1 MSSNFPEYIN
11 SEFPE
16 FVKFIDYYFE
26 FMSSVELIHSSNVDF
41 SIGEIITSGMGYTSK
56 VVGVDNTNNKIFITS
71 QNKFKINETIVGENN
86 NSTTIVS
93 YKPNSG
99 LTISELLEYRDPD
112 TTLDTLFKSFRADF
126 MAILPEKLPDSINK
140 STIIKKIRD
149 LYKEK
154 GTTKSFKLLFK
165 LLFNEYVE
173 IKYPA
178 YQMLRTSNG
187 EWVSKYSFIANVD
200 NGSPIDLLGKNITIT
215 DPGADPNVY
224 NFGVTHVKRLNLT
237 QCEIYIENKP
247 DSSIVDASIIVG
259 PNGFMGTVD
268 SGSIDSSGS
277 TYNLLREDSS
287 GELIFE
293 DGSGII
299 YQESSSENIIE
310 HGGEYKSN
318 KGFLSDNNFLQNNY
332 YQLFSYTIE
341 SNIPSIKYKHIVKNA
356 LHPAGLIA
364 FHEMIISNVI
374 SISDALRIVKAKL
387 LREFYE
393 GVDTGTLVENLIYK
407 FIREYYAIDYFVK
420 PQNISDEYAD
430 SSSDFI
436 YSSDYINYKN
446 INKVNNDL
454 LLLDDDCAYLD
465 SNPYNR
471 EDSPYATKYFFV
483 PSHVGDEYTDLK
495 RYFIERP
502 EYACHYFVIPPN
514 ISDEYTDS
522 RGYTYSNRLIIS

>member
-126 MAILPEKLPDSINK
+126 MVIMPEKLPDSINK
-140 STIIKKIRD
+140 STVIKKIRD

-178 YQMLRTSNG
+178 YQMLRASDG

-200 NGSPIDLLGKNITIT
+200 SGSPIDLLGQTIKIIELGLNPKT
-215 DPGADPNVY
+215 YDLVVSY
-224 NFGVTHVKRLNLT
+224 VKRLNLT

-247 DSSIVDASIIVG
+247 DSSILDASFIVG
-259 PNGFMGTVD
+259 PDGFMGTVE

-277 TYNLLREDSS
+277 TYNLLLEDSS

-299 YQESSSENIIE
+299 YQESSSENLIQ
-310 HGGEYKSN
+310 HVGQYKNN
-318 KGFLSDNNFLQNNY
+318 KGFLSDSNFLQNNY
-332 YQLFSYTIE
+332 YQLFSYTVE
-341 SNIPSIKYKHIVKNA
+341 SNIPSTKYKNIVKNA

-364 FHEMIISNVI
+364 FDEMIISNVI
-374 SISDALRIVKAKL
+374 SISDALRIIKTKL
-387 LREFYE
+387 LREFNE
-393 GVDTGTLVENLIYK
+393 GVDTSSLLEN
-407 FIREYYAIDYFVK
+407 FIFKVL
-420 PQNISDEYAD
+420 SDVTSATEQI
-430 SSSDFI
+430 SSD
-436 YSSDYINYKN
+436 
-446 INKVNNDL
+446 INKVITPNSADSFSYS
-454 LLLDDDCAYLD
+454 DAQYLD
-465 SNPYNR
+465 LN
-471 EDSPYATKYFFV
+471 PYAT
-483 PSHVGDEYTDLK
+483 
-495 RYFIERP
+495 
-502 EYACHYFVIPPN
+502 AYFVVSPN
-514 ISDEYTDS
+514 GSDAYTDS
-522 RGYTYSNRLIIS
+522 RI